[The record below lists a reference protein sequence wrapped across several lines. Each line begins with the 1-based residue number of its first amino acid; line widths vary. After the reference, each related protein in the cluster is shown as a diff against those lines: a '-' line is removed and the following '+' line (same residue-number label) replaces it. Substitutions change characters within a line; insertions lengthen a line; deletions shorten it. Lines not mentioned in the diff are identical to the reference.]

1 MNTPAS
7 LLFAAVV
14 ALLKTGVVSAV
25 EELDDEDDVVVGGF
39 IRSVI
44 RGVGAPAEFTRRRTD
59 CCGLFDKLDWWWWW
73 WAGSGLDLLVEGG
86 FTSSSSL
93 ATAAELSFREM
104 DRTSGPV
111 SGRVGKCLAFANLGS
126 EP

>member
-25 EELDDEDDVVVGGF
+25 EELDDEDEVVVVGGGF

-59 CCGLFDKLDWWWWW
+59 CCGLFDKLDWWW
-73 WAGSGLDLLVEGG
+73 AGRGLDLLVEGG

-93 ATAAELSFREM
+93 AAAAELSFREM